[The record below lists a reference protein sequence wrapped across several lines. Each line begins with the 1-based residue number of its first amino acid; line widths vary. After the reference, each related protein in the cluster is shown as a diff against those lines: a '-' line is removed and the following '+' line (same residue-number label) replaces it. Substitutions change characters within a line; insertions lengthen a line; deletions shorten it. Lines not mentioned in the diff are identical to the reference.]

1 MKKNPNLLWI
11 TAIVLG
17 WLFDLLFWKQS
28 FGINFCDLHG
38 AMFSRRLPPSVD

>member
-11 TAIVLG
+11 TAIALG
-17 WLFDLLFWKQS
+17 WLFDLLFWEQS
-28 FGINFCDLHG
+28 FGIIFESHG